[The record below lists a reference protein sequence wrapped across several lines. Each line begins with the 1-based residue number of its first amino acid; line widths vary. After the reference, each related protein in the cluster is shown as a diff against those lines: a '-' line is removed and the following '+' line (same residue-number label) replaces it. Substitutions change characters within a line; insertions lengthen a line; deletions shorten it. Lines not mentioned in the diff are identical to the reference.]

1 MVVCYIVFIIIV
13 TLKSELIMCSD
24 LQIWERKGRLVLAY
38 QTDDKEQISSQICL
52 DHFFFHN
59 QLFI

>member
-38 QTDDKEQISSQICL
+38 ETDDKEQISSQICL
-52 DHFFFHN
+52 DHFFS
-59 QLFI
+59 